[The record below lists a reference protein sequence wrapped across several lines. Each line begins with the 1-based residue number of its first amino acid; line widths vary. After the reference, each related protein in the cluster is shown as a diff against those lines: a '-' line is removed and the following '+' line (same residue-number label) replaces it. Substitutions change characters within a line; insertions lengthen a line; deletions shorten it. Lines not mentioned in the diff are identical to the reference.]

1 MTSKAT
7 LHATSVVFCGRGLLI
22 CGPSGSGK
30 SDLALRIMDA
40 GGSLIADDYTD
51 VVVDGGKVMAAAPA
65 ATAGMMEVRGVGL
78 LKVPAIRTARID
90 MVLECVKPESVE
102 RMPDKEMHMIED
114 VPLPKWRINPF
125 ESSAVAK
132 IRALLHY
139 PFAQS

>member
-7 LHATSVVFCGRGLLI
+7 LHATSVVFCGRGLLL

-30 SDLALRIMDA
+30 SDLALRLMDA

-51 VVVDGGKVMAAAPA
+51 VEVEDGKVMATAPT
-65 ATAGMMEVRGVGL
+65 ATAGLMEVRGLGL
-78 LKVPAIRTARID
+78 LKVPAIRTSRID
-90 MVLECVKPESVE
+90 MVLECVKPEFVE
-102 RMPDKEMHMIED
+102 RMPDKETHAIEG
-114 VPLPKWRINPF
+114 VLLPKWRVNPF